1 MTWRIGVDIG
11 GTFTDA
17 ALVDEE
23 SGAIGIAKTL
33 TTPEDFGQGVV
44 NALREAIEAYDVP
57 PGDVSLLS
65 HATTIVTNAI
75 LEEKGARTALIATKG
90 FRDILELRRSSRSDL
105 YDLFQDPPATLIPRH
120 RRFEITE
127 RIDAQG
133 DVVTPLAATE
143 IDGLVKEIKSLDVD
157 AVAVSLLFSFLN
169 DTHEKVLGERLRTAL
184 PDISIFLSSEVL
196 PEIREFER
204 TSTTAVCAY
213 VGPILDSYLSRLEEA
228 VGSLDLPGLHI
239 MGSAG
244 GVVDVAEALQ
254 MPAAVVE
261 SGPAAG
267 VIAAALVGNQ
277 INKNNLLSFDMG
289 GTTAKAALIRDGH
302 IETTAEYEVGGGEGS
317 QNRWLHGTGHPIRV
331 PVIDLAEVSA
341 GGGSIAWIDP
351 AGALRVGPRSA
362 GAAPGPVCYGRGGT
376 EPTVTDANLVL
387 GYLDAGSLLGGRMSI
402 DYDGAVRA
410 FEKKIATPLG
420 QTVPEAAAGVISIV
434 NNNMAD
440 ALRVVSVERGHD
452 PREFG
457 LIAFGGAGPLHA
469 VALAEELDVP
479 EVVIPP
485 IPGGFSAL
493 GLVGTDIR
501 RDYAKTHF
509 APLAGTEPA
518 QLAALWDEMIESAK
532 AMLRNTGVP
541 EDQWVF
547 QRSADLRYA
556 RQAYE
561 LNVPLEGER
570 VDHGS
575 LKKLVDGYHERH
587 AQTYGHKNEAES
599 VQIVTLRL
607 TATGQLPNLPIRQK
621 TTDGR
626 DSFKANRMA
635 WFSKVGNIET
645 PVLNRDRFAA
655 GSTIKGPAI
664 IESLDSTIVIPP
676 GWRGRVDARGFIRIT
691 RGEETQ

>member
-17 ALVDEE
+17 ALVDER

-65 HATTIVTNAI
+65 HATTVVTNAI
-75 LEEKGARTALIATKG
+75 LEEKGARIALIATRG

-105 YDLFQDPPATLIPRH
+105 YDLFQDPPATLVPRH

-133 DVVTPLAATE
+133 DVVTPLADTE
-143 IDGLVKEIKSLDVD
+143 IDDLIEEIKSLDVD

-169 DTHEKVLGERLRTAL
+169 DTHEKALGERLRTAL
-184 PDISIFLSSEVL
+184 PDVSIFLSSEVL

-228 VGSLDLPGLHI
+228 VGSLDLPGLHV

-244 GVVDVAEALQ
+244 GVVDVAEALR

-277 INKNNLLSFDMG
+277 INKKNLLSFDMG

-351 AGALRVGPRSA
+351 AGALRVGPRS
-362 GAAPGPVCYGRGGT
+362 GGRRTGPVCYGRGGT

-410 FEKKIATPLG
+410 FEKKIATCSDRPSRK
-420 QTVPEAAAGVISIV
+420 P
-434 NNNMAD
+434 
-440 ALRVVSVERGHD
+440 RRGS
-452 PREFG
+452 F
-457 LIAFGGAGPLHA
+457 
-469 VALAEELDVP
+469 
-479 EVVIPP
+479 
-485 IPGGFSAL
+485 
-493 GLVGTDIR
+493 
-501 RDYAKTHF
+501 
-509 APLAGTEPA
+509 
-518 QLAALWDEMIESAK
+518 
-532 AMLRNTGVP
+532 
-541 EDQWVF
+541 
-547 QRSADLRYA
+547 
-556 RQAYE
+556 
-561 LNVPLEGER
+561 
-570 VDHGS
+570 
-575 LKKLVDGYHERH
+575 
-587 AQTYGHKNEAES
+587 
-599 VQIVTLRL
+599 RL
-607 TATGQLPNLPIRQK
+607 
-621 TTDGR
+621 
-626 DSFKANRMA
+626 
-635 WFSKVGNIET
+635 
-645 PVLNRDRFAA
+645 
-655 GSTIKGPAI
+655 
-664 IESLDSTIVIPP
+664 
-676 GWRGRVDARGFIRIT
+676 
-691 RGEETQ
+691 